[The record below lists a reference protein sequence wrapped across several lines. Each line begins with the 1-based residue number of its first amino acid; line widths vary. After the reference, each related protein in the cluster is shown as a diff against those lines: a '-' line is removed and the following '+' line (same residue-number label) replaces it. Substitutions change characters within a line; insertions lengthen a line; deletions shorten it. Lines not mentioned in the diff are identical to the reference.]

1 MRGARPC
8 WRASAG
14 GHAGDR
20 RDRRDR
26 SCRAAPAPGKVR
38 GAAPA
43 AGHRPRTGGRSRATW
58 QGSRLES
65 PVCFLP
71 LQVIQCFISLEMR
84 LENIHKCL
92 ALAGLERGHGVC
104 FGVVGR
110 VLCFELIIAKFVA
123 QKKFM

>member
-1 MRGARPC
+1 MPGCEVRVLAGVP
-8 WRASAG
+8 SAG

-26 SCRAAPAPGKVR
+26 SCRAAGKVR

-43 AGHRPRTGGRSRATW
+43 AGHRPRTGGRTRATW
-58 QGSRLES
+58 HRSGLES

-71 LQVIQCFISLEMR
+71 LQVIQCFISLEMS
-84 LENIHKCL
+84 LENTL
-92 ALAGLERGHGVC
+92 ALARLERGHGVC
-104 FGVVGR
+104 FGVVDR

>member
-8 WRASAG
+8 WGAISG
-14 GHAGDR
+14 GSRWGHEGQKGQELQSR
-20 RDRRDR
+20 
-26 SCRAAPAPGKVR
+26 PAPGKVR

-43 AGHRPRTGGRSRATW
+43 AGHRPRTGGRTRATW
-58 QGSRLES
+58 QGSGLES

-84 LENIHKCL
+84 LENIL
-92 ALAGLERGHGVC
+92 ALARLERGHGVC